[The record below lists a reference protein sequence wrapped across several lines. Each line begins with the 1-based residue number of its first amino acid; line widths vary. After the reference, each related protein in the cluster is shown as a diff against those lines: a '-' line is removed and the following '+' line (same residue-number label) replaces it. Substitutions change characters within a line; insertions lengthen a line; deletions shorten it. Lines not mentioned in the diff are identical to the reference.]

1 MRYEAPRTPQHY
13 RLGSLKPRPRIYSV
27 FTLRGSL
34 LNGLGTLPLKE
45 INAGS
50 TPVCPFQFQHKGYII
65 MSEVDN
71 IARNLDEIA
80 DNAPDAKVRDIL
92 RVTTRMIPILMRMI
106 NDLEARSGLQ
116 RSQVI
121 GLELDQVSR

>member
-1 MRYEAPRTPQHY
+1 
-13 RLGSLKPRPRIYSV
+13 
-27 FTLRGSL
+27 
-34 LNGLGTLPLKE
+34 
-45 INAGS
+45 
-50 TPVCPFQFQHKGYII
+50 
-65 MSEVDN
+65 MSEVKN